1 MRKLY
6 DFESAASQALD
17 SYQQDG
23 QPGNTSGPA
32 PTSAQS
38 GWRSDPLGE
47 TGVPGWA
54 RSGAEGFAAAAG
66 PVGLVVAIGP
76 TLDWLDPTNS
86 WHTNATADEL
96 AAMDAADAVR
106 AASFADNGDANR
118 PELPSAPVPPP
129 ATVAAPNG
137 DTTFRPPAVAPA
149 VTPPAAAVGETA
161 AQVAAAAQQRAE
173 AAARTGVAST
183 SVTPAVTP
191 STLLQSGLT
200 TSPTA
205 VPTPAPAQA
214 AKVIPLPALSTRAR
228 GGVQSTLLSSG
239 RSTTGGIGT
248 RSTLLGSF

>member
-1 MRKLY
+1 MRSLY
-6 DFESAASQALD
+6 DAESALD
-17 SYQQDG
+17 
-23 QPGNTSGPA
+23 TVL
-32 PTSAQS
+32 
-38 GWRSDPLGE
+38 SDPTGAE
-47 TGVPGWA
+47 GVPGFA
-54 RSGAEGFAAAAG
+54 RAGAEAFAAAAG
-66 PVGLVVAIGP
+66 PVGLVMAIGP
-76 TLDWLDPTNS
+76 TLDYLDPTNS

-118 PELPSAPVPPP
+118 PELPTAPVPPP
-129 ATVAAPNG
+129 VTVAQPAVAAPAPNG
-137 DTTFRPPAVAPA
+137 DTTFQPPKVAD
-149 VTPPAAAVGETA
+149 AAAGETA
-161 AQVAAAAQQRAE
+161 AQVAAIAEQRKE
-173 AAARTGVAST
+173 AAARDGVAST

-191 STLLQSGLT
+191 STLLQSGLA

-205 VPTPAPAQA
+205 VAPAPTPAS